1 MFLICTNG
9 SWFGKRPIDVHVPR
23 RMLNY
28 FIFSDCA
35 SFRNTFHEAL
45 SFMMDGRYQLACLL
59 HQATQT

>member
-1 MFLICTNG
+1 MAAGLEKSQLMYMYREECSI
-9 SWFGKRPIDVHVPR
+9 I
-23 RMLNY
+23 
-28 FIFSDCA
+28 FIFCDCA